1 MMNDLIHKMQKGD
14 RDAIIS
20 GLSHKGAIFRMNAI
34 GNAVIHGMN
43 DTETIRTLVEL
54 KNDDVFLDG
63 FTVGDFA
70 TAALDML
77 GVEKYSGNNRRMEEL
92 IDSRFDFLI

>member
-1 MMNDLIHKMQKGD
+1 MQKGD
-14 RDAIIS
+14 KDAIIS

-34 GNAVIHGMN
+34 GNVVIHGMN
-43 DTETIRTLVEL
+43 DAETICTLAEL

-63 FTVGDFA
+63 YTVGDFA

-77 GVEKYSGNNRRMEEL
+77 GIEKYAGKNRRMEEL
-92 IDSRFDFLI
+92 IDSKFDFLIFI